1 MVGSSKVR
9 IACPSISF
17 LFVRLGGSLG
27 IFPHVE
33 NFVFKGNSL
42 GVVLTELCPLLRQ
55 SLDWFEGL
63 VREREIMSKVRSS
76 ELDTGL
82 SSSGEPVE
90 GDTAV
95 STPREVRAFYALEEA
110 CGLDAKTVARFKDRF
125 QFPARVRVRRP
136 GDEDRAYHFFPGEI
150 CFYEAAF
157 SCGLRFPVHP
167 FIMELLDHFGIAPGQ
182 LMPNS
187 WRIVVNC
194 MEVWLAAVGDMI
206 KVGELVHM
214 YRLKE
219 SKEYGYYELVP
230 WERKTR
236 IVKGLPLSFR
246 YLKSRF
252 FFVSGDDFETLS
264 SREWGDVPRLLRRWA
279 TPTLGALVFLPVT
292 VFLLSAV
299 FVVDSY
305 LFFCVVKRR
314 PKLKSRYTE
323 RVKKA
328 IEYAPTIENWDD
340 LVDPRTLAFYNLGPN
355 PSAYILHLLSIEE
368 KKSKY

>member
-1 MVGSSKVR
+1 M
-9 IACPSISF
+9 
-17 LFVRLGGSLG
+17 
-27 IFPHVE
+27 
-33 NFVFKGNSL
+33 
-42 GVVLTELCPLLRQ
+42 
-55 SLDWFEGL
+55 
-63 VREREIMSKVRSS
+63 REREIMSEVKSS

-90 GDTAV
+90 GDTAI

-110 CGLDAKTVARFKDRF
+110 CGLDAEIVARFKDRF
-125 QFPARVRVRRP
+125 QFPTRVHVRRP
-136 GDEDRAYHFFPGEI
+136 SDEDRACHFFPGEI

-157 SCGLRFPVHP
+157 NCGLRFPDHP

-236 IVKGLPLSFR
+236 IINGLPSSFR
-246 YLKSRF
+246 Y
-252 FFVSGDDFETLS
+252 
-264 SREWGDVPRLLRRWA
+264 
-279 TPTLGALVFLPVT
+279 
-292 VFLLSAV
+292 
-299 FVVDSY
+299 
-305 LFFCVVKRR
+305 
-314 PKLKSRYTE
+314 
-323 RVKKA
+323 
-328 IEYAPTIENWDD
+328 
-340 LVDPRTLAFYNLGPN
+340 
-355 PSAYILHLLSIEE
+355 
-368 KKSKY
+368 